1 MRSPRGLACP
11 VVVIALLTW
20 GASAAAQT
28 PATPDLANP
37 AGPVSLRDAVSLA
50 LTQSPEL
57 LAFDAG
63 RRASE
68 ARLLQAAR
76 LPNPVLDAMVEDVGG
91 TSRGP
96 DAANFLQPQT
106 TVQLSQLVELGGK
119 RAARQRLAGLDRD
132 LANWDYEAAR
142 LDVLTRV
149 SAAFLEVLA
158 AQQAV
163 TQGAQA
169 LEVAGRVRQ
178 TVGERVAAGVVAPI
192 EETRAGVLLASAQL
206 RADQAARALEA
217 RRRQLATF
225 WGSTTPMFAA
235 ATGDLEALP
244 SIPPVAALHAAL
256 ADNPELARFVAEVDR
271 RQASLALARS
281 ARVPDMT
288 LSAGYRRFT
297 SIDTQ
302 AFVIG
307 ASIPLPWFDRNRDGI
322 RAAEASIDEARHA
335 ARAAELTMVARLADA
350 YRALASANDDVTTL
364 RRDVIPG
371 ARAVFE
377 TVQEGY
383 ELGRFGLLDVLDAQR
398 TLVEAEAQHLEALTM
413 YHQAVVAVE
422 RLVGQPLTDF
432 AAEARQ

>member
-1 MRSPRGLACP
+1 
-11 VVVIALLTW
+11 
-20 GASAAAQT
+20 
-28 PATPDLANP
+28 
-37 AGPVSLRDAVSLA
+37 
-50 LTQSPEL
+50 
-57 LAFDAG
+57 
-63 RRASE
+63 
-68 ARLLQAAR
+68 
-76 LPNPVLDAMVEDVGG
+76 
-91 TSRGP
+91 
-96 DAANFLQPQT
+96 
-106 TVQLSQLVELGGK
+106 
-119 RAARQRLAGLDRD
+119 
-132 LANWDYEAAR
+132 
-142 LDVLTRV
+142 
-149 SAAFLEVLA
+149 
-158 AQQAV
+158 
-163 TQGAQA
+163 
-169 LEVAGRVRQ
+169 
-178 TVGERVAAGVVAPI
+178 
-192 EETRAGVLLASAQL
+192 
-206 RADQAARALEA
+206 
-217 RRRQLATF
+217 
-225 WGSTTPMFAA
+225 MFAA

-398 TLVEAEAQHLEALTM
+398 TLVEAEAQPLEALTM
-413 YHQAVVAVE
+413 YHPAGVAVE
-422 RLVGQPLTDF
+422 RLVGQPLTDC
-432 AAEARQ
+432 AAEARP